1 MADNAVDVRDLLVVR
16 GGHEVLRNLTFTVA
30 AGEVTGLLGPSGCG
44 KTTLMRSL
52 VGVQRIE
59 SGSVQVLG
67 EPAGSASLRSRIGY
81 VTQQPSVYDD
91 LTIAEN
97 LRFFARILGVPD
109 ARVQAC
115 LETVA
120 LADRADSI
128 VSQLSGGQRSR
139 VSLAVALLGEP
150 PLLVL
155 DEPTVGLD
163 PVLRVELWQTF
174 HRLADSGAAVL
185 VSSHVMDEASRCER
199 LLLMREGRL
208 IADDTPEGLLR
219 RTGTDDIEGAFLAIV
234 RGSESADDGDV
245 PMSRHV
251 DAGRRLPRADPAA
264 PGPPHDG
271 DAAGAALCPDDAAV
285 VDVPGP
291 PGRRVLLAGS
301 GPAGA
306 GPVRD
311 HVPGDVGDHACA
323 SAPPGPS
330 SGCSRCRWAS
340 STSCWATPWPSA

>member
-1 MADNAVDVRDLLVVR
+1 MVNNAVDVRDLLVSR
-16 GGHEVLRNLTFTVA
+16 GGHEVLRDLTFTVA

-52 VGVQRIE
+52 VGVQRID
-59 SGSVQVLG
+59 SGQVEVLG
-67 EPAGSASLRSRIGY
+67 EPAGSAPLRSRIGY

-97 LRFFARILGVPD
+97 LRFFARILGVSD
-109 ARVQAC
+109 DRVQAC
-115 LETVA
+115 LEIVA

-163 PVLRVELWQTF
+163 PVLRVELWKTF
-174 HRLADSGAAVL
+174 HDLADAGAAVL

-208 IADDTPEGLLR
+208 IADDTPDGLLR
-219 RTGTDDIEGAFLAIV
+219 RTATADIESAFLAIV
-234 RGSESADDGDV
+234 RGSQDTEEA
-245 PMSRHV
+245 SR
-251 DAGRRLPRADPAA
+251 
-264 PGPPHDG
+264 
-271 DAAGAALCPDDAAV
+271 
-285 VDVPGP
+285 
-291 PGRRVLLAGS
+291 
-301 GPAGA
+301 
-306 GPVRD
+306 
-311 HVPGDVGDHACA
+311 
-323 SAPPGPS
+323 
-330 SGCSRCRWAS
+330 
-340 STSCWATPWPSA
+340 